1 MDLTNALWITL
12 IGMGLVFFAILL
24 LWGLM
29 ALLVR
34 VTADREPVEET
45 PPAEAAISTPEI
57 DSQPASHLDRKRKA
71 AAAAVA
77 AALAVASAAGGSTHT
92 AVSRDTQP
100 SGTLSA
106 WQAVNRA
113 RQISQQHAA
122 ATRKKV
128 VR

>member
-29 ALLVR
+29 ALLVQ
-34 VTADREPVEET
+34 VTADRVPVDET
-45 PPAEAAISTPEI
+45 PEEGTAAVSLPEA

-77 AALAVASAAGGSTHT
+77 VALAAASVSGGTSLTAA
-92 AVSRDTQP
+92 SRDPQP

-113 RQISQQHAA
+113 RQISQQHDAS
-122 ATRKKV
+122 RKKV